1 MVLAP
6 TGSVLVEMAAT
17 PLVRVAVPRVVLP
30 VTKVTTPVA
39 DAGDAVAVRVTLWP
53 RVICVDEG
61 WSVSVVVVRAAAH
74 AMARLLKSTEP
85 RPVTRL

>member
-1 MVLAP
+1 MSAP
-6 TGSVLVEMAAT
+6 TGRLLVDMEAT

-30 VTKVTTPVA
+30 VTKVTTPVV
-39 DAGDAVAVRVTLWP
+39 DVGDTVAVRVTLWP

-74 AMARLLKSTEP
+74 AMARLLTSTEP
-85 RPVTRL
+85 RPVAKL